1 MRKLLTLSALI
12 VIIDQLTKMAVKGF
26 HIFGFD
32 HTGMMPYESIPVIGE
47 TLRWT
52 FVENP
57 GMAFGFN
64 FGMPV
69 VLALFSVIASIFLVV
84 LLKRTESQG
93 INGLRIALA
102 LILGG
107 AVGNLID
114 RSFYGILYDYAPLFY
129 GRVVD
134 FIDFDIPDINLFGL
148 HLNRFYVFNIADAAV
163 SIGVVLLLMFYP
175 SKKEEPVSETPE
187 SPSSPEAEG
196 HPVPPDERPYVELAS
211 QQN

>member
-1 MRKLLTLSALI
+1 VRKLLTLSTLI
-12 VIIDQLTKMAVKGF
+12 VIIDQITKMAIKGF
-26 HIFGFD
+26 HMFGINHD
-32 HTGMMPYESIPVIGE
+32 GMMPYESIPVIGD

-69 VLALFSVIASIFLVV
+69 ILSLFSIIASIFLVV
-84 LLKRTESQG
+84 LMKRTESQG

-107 AVGNLID
+107 AAGNLID
-114 RSFYGILYDYAPLFY
+114 RSFYGLIYDYAPLFY
-129 GRVVD
+129 GKVVD
-134 FIDFDIPDINLFGL
+134 FIDFDIPDINLLGL

-163 SIGVVLLLMFYP
+163 SVGVVLLLLFYP
-175 SKKEEPVSETPE
+175 SKKEEPVSEAPDTP
-187 SPSSPEAEG
+187 SAPETER
-196 HPVPPDERPYVELAS
+196 HPVPPDERPYVELAK

>member
-1 MRKLLTLSALI
+1 VRKLLTLSALI
-12 VIIDQLTKMAVKGF
+12 VIVDQITKMAVKGF
-26 HIFGFD
+26 HLFGIS
-32 HTGMMPYESIPVIGE
+32 HNGMMPYESIPVIGD

-114 RSFYGILYDYAPLFY
+114 RSLYGVLYDYAPLFY
-129 GRVVD
+129 GKVVD

-163 SIGVVLLLMFYP
+163 SVGVVLLLFFYP
-175 SKKEEPVSETPE
+175 STKEEPVSETPDT
-187 SPSSPEAEG
+187 PSEPEVEQ
-196 HPVPPDERPYVELAS
+196 HPAPPDERPYVELAS